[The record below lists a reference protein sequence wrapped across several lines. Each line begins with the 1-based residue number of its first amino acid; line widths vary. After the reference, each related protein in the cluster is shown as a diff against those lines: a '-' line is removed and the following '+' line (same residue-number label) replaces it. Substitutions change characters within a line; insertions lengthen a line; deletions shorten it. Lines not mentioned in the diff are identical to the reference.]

1 MIFTN
6 AVVLSVIILAALCL
20 AKVPVFFSL
29 MISAVC
35 AGLFSGTG
43 ITETMKL
50 LIGGMG
56 NNAETALSYIL
67 LGSLA
72 YCMQETGAADIMAK
86 KIGSLV
92 KDNKILLCAIIIV
105 IAIAAET
112 IIPIHIAFI
121 PILIPPLI
129 SHMNKMKMN
138 RKMLSVSFGFG
149 LKAPYIAIPVGYGA
163 IFQGLIVDS
172 FNRSGLSI
180 VRKDVIA
187 TNWMVAVIMLI
198 GLVAGL
204 IFFSR
209 DREYAQKDVKDQDVK
224 DIPNKLEKK
233 HILVL
238 LSGVITVVVQIF
250 TESLPLGA
258 LVGLIFIV
266 VTRVIKWKDIQKML
280 DGGINMMGFIAFV
293 MLIAAGYANVLI
305 RTGAVNDLVQFATSL
320 LGGSK
325 LVASYVMIL
334 LGLMITLGIGTSF
347 GTVPI
352 ISAIYVPIAVSL
364 GYSIPAT
371 ILLVT
376 IAAACGDAGSPAS
389 DTTLGPTSGLSVDG
403 QHEHIK
409 DTCIPQICF
418 FGVPLIL
425 IGGFVTTLI

>member
-35 AGLFSGTG
+35 AGLISGTG
-43 ITETMKL
+43 ITDTMEL

-105 IAIAAET
+105 IAMAAET

-209 DREYAQKDVKDQDVK
+209 DREYAQKDVNDQDVK

-305 RTGAVNDLVQFATSL
+305 KTGAVNDLVQFATSL

-376 IAAACGDAGSPAS
+376 IAAVCGDAGSPAS

-409 DTCIPQICF
+409 DTCVPQFIF
-418 FGVPLIL
+418 YGIPLIL
-425 IGGFVTTLI
+425 IGGFVTTLV

>member
-1 MIFTN
+1 MIFSN

-29 MISAVC
+29 MISAIC
-35 AGLFSGTG
+35 AGLISGAG
-43 ITETMKL
+43 ISQTMEL

-72 YCMQETGAADIMAK
+72 FCMQETGAADIMAK

-92 KDNKILLCAIIIV
+92 KENKIFLCIIIIL
-105 IAIAAET
+105 IAMAAET

-121 PILIPPLI
+121 PILIPPLL

-172 FNRSGLSI
+172 FNRSGLFI

-187 TNWMVAVIMLI
+187 TNWMVAAIMLI
-198 GLVAGL
+198 GLVGGL

-209 DREYAQKDVKDQDVK
+209 DRDYSQKEVDDEKVNE
-224 DIPNKLEKK
+224 IPDKLEKK
-233 HILVL
+233 HVLVL
-238 LSGVITVVVQIF
+238 SSGLITVLVQIF
-250 TESLPLGA
+250 TDSLPLGA

-266 VTRVIKWKDIQKML
+266 VTRVIKWQDIQKML
-280 DGGINMMGFIAFV
+280 DGGISMMGFIAFV

-305 RTGAVNDLVQFATSL
+305 KTGAVDNLVQFATSL

-364 GYSIPAT
+364 GYSVPAT

-376 IAAACGDAGSPAS
+376 IAAVCGDAGSPAS

-403 QHEHIK
+403 QHDHIK
-409 DTCIPQICF
+409 DTCIPQFTFYGI
-418 FGVPLIL
+418 PLIL

>member
-364 GYSIPAT
+364 GYSTPAT

-376 IAAACGDAGSPAS
+376 IAAVCGDAGSPAS

-403 QHEHIK
+403 QHDHIK
-409 DTCIPQICF
+409 DTCVPQFIF
-418 FGVPLIL
+418 YGIPLIL

>member
-224 DIPNKLEKK
+224 DIPSKLEKK

-376 IAAACGDAGSPAS
+376 IAAVCGDAGSPAS

-403 QHEHIK
+403 QHDHIK
-409 DTCIPQICF
+409 DTCVPQFIF
-418 FGVPLIL
+418 YGIPLIL

>member
-1 MIFTN
+1 MIFSN

-29 MISAVC
+29 MISAIC
-35 AGLFSGTG
+35 AGLISGAG
-43 ITETMKL
+43 ISDTMEL

-72 YCMQETGAADIMAK
+72 FCMQETGAADIMAK

-92 KDNKILLCAIIIV
+92 KENKILLCVIIIL
-105 IAIAAET
+105 IAMAAET

-121 PILIPPLI
+121 PILIPPLL

-180 VRKDVIA
+180 VRKDVIT
-187 TNWMVAVIMLI
+187 TNWMVAAIMLI
-198 GLVAGL
+198 GLVGGI

-209 DREYAQKDVKDQDVK
+209 DRDYSQKDVEDSKVK
-224 DIPNKLEKK
+224 DIPDKLEKK

-238 LSGVITVVVQIF
+238 SSGLITVLVQIF
-250 TESLPLGA
+250 TDSLPLGA

-266 VTRVIKWKDIQKML
+266 VTRVIKWEDIQKML
-280 DGGINMMGFIAFV
+280 DGGISMMGFIAFV

-305 RTGAVNDLVQFATSL
+305 KTGAVNDLVQFATSL

-364 GYSIPAT
+364 GYSVPAT

-376 IAAACGDAGSPAS
+376 IAAVCGDAGSPAS

-403 QHEHIK
+403 QHDHIK
-409 DTCIPQICF
+409 DTCIPQFTFYGI
-418 FGVPLIL
+418 PLIL

>member
-149 LKAPYIAIPVGYGA
+149 LKAPYISNLL
-163 IFQGLIVDS
+163 Q
-172 FNRSGLSI
+172 
-180 VRKDVIA
+180 
-187 TNWMVAVIMLI
+187 
-198 GLVAGL
+198 
-204 IFFSR
+204 
-209 DREYAQKDVKDQDVK
+209 
-224 DIPNKLEKK
+224 
-233 HILVL
+233 VL
-238 LSGVITVVVQIF
+238 
-250 TESLPLGA
+250 
-258 LVGLIFIV
+258 
-266 VTRVIKWKDIQKML
+266 
-280 DGGINMMGFIAFV
+280 
-293 MLIAAGYANVLI
+293 
-305 RTGAVNDLVQFATSL
+305 
-320 LGGSK
+320 
-325 LVASYVMIL
+325 
-334 LGLMITLGIGTSF
+334 
-347 GTVPI
+347 
-352 ISAIYVPIAVSL
+352 
-364 GYSIPAT
+364 
-371 ILLVT
+371 
-376 IAAACGDAGSPAS
+376 
-389 DTTLGPTSGLSVDG
+389 
-403 QHEHIK
+403 
-409 DTCIPQICF
+409 
-418 FGVPLIL
+418 
-425 IGGFVTTLI
+425 

>member
-112 IIPIHIAFI
+112 VIPIHIAFI

-376 IAAACGDAGSPAS
+376 IAAVCGDAGSPAS

-403 QHEHIK
+403 QHDHIK
-409 DTCIPQICF
+409 DTCVPQFIF
-418 FGVPLIL
+418 YGIPLIL

>member
-112 IIPIHIAFI
+112 IVPIHIAFI

-224 DIPNKLEKK
+224 DIPSKLEKK

-376 IAAACGDAGSPAS
+376 IAAVCGDAGSPAS

-403 QHEHIK
+403 QHDHIK
-409 DTCIPQICF
+409 DTCVPQFIF
-418 FGVPLIL
+418 YGIPLIL
-425 IGGFVTTLI
+425 IGGFVTTLV

>member
-20 AKVPVFFSL
+20 AKVPVFFAL
-29 MISAVC
+29 MISGIS
-35 AGLFSGTG
+35 AGLISGLG
-43 ITETMKL
+43 ITETMKV

-56 NNAETALSYIL
+56 GNAETALSYIL

-72 YCMQETGAADIMAK
+72 YCMEETGAAAIMAK

-112 IIPIHIAFI
+112 VIPIHIAFI
-121 PILIPPLI
+121 PILIPPLLAI
-129 SHMNKMKMN
+129 TNKMKMN

-149 LKAPYIAIPVGYGA
+149 LKAPYIALPIGYGA
-163 IFQGLIVDS
+163 IFHGLIIDS
-172 FNRSGLSI
+172 FARSGLTI
-180 VRKDVIA
+180 TDKDVTG
-187 TNWMVAVIMLI
+187 TNWIVALIMFL
-198 GLVAGL
+198 GLCAGL
-204 IFFSR
+204 IFFMK
-209 DREYAQKDVKDQDVK
+209 DKEYDTKSVDGKIIEV
-224 DIPNKLEKK
+224 PEKLEKK
-233 HILVL
+233 HVIVL
-238 LSGVITVVVQIF
+238 LSGVITVVVQIL

-258 LVGLIFIV
+258 LIGLIFVV
-266 VTRVIKWKDIQKML
+266 VTGVVKWSDMQKML
-280 DGGINMMGFIAFV
+280 DGGIKMMGFIAFV
-293 MLIAAGYANVLI
+293 MLLAAGYAQVVKEC
-305 RTGAVNDLVQFATSL
+305 GAVDDLVQVATNF

-352 ISAIYVPIAVSL
+352 ISAIYVPIASSL

-376 IAAACGDAGSPAS
+376 VAAACGDAGSPAS

-418 FGVPLIL
+418 FGVPLIIL
-425 IGGFVTTLI
+425 GGFVTTLI

>member
-1 MIFTN
+1 MIFSN

-20 AKVPVFFSL
+20 AKIPVFFAL
-29 MISAVC
+29 MISAIS
-35 AGLFSGTG
+35 AGLISGMG
-43 ITETMKL
+43 VAETMNT

-56 NNAETALSYIL
+56 GNAETALSYIL

-72 YCMQETGAADIMAK
+72 YCMEETGAAAIMAK

-92 KDNKILLCAIIIV
+92 KGNKILLCGIIIV
-105 IAIAAET
+105 IAIMAET

-121 PILIPPLI
+121 PILIPPLL
-129 SHMNKMKMN
+129 SLTNKMKMN

-149 LKAPYIAIPVGYGA
+149 LKAPYIAIPLGYGA
-163 IFQGLIVDS
+163 IFHGLIIDS
-172 FNRSGLSI
+172 FGRSGLNI
-180 VRKDVIA
+180 TDKDVTG
-187 TNWMVAVIMLI
+187 TNWIVAAIMFL
-198 GLVAGL
+198 GLCAGL
-204 IFFSR
+204 LFFIR
-209 DREYAQKDVKDQDVK
+209 DREYDTKDVKGEIVEVGD
-224 DIPNKLEKK
+224 KLEKK

-238 LSGVITVVVQIF
+238 LSGLITVVVQIL

-258 LVGLIFIV
+258 LVGLIFV
-266 VTRVIKWKDIQKML
+266 VITGVIKWSDMQKML
-280 DGGINMMGFIAFV
+280 DGGISMMGFIAFV
-293 MLIAAGYANVLI
+293 MLIAAGYANVVI
-305 RTGAVNDLVQFATSL
+305 KSGAIDDLVQVAQNL

-352 ISAIYVPIAVSL
+352 ISAIYVPIAMSL
-364 GYSIPAT
+364 GYSINAT

-376 IAAACGDAGSPAS
+376 IAAVCGDAGSPAS

-409 DTCIPQICF
+409 DTCIPQIIF
-418 FGVPLIL
+418 FGLPLIVL
-425 IGGFVTTLI
+425 GGFVTTLI

>member
-112 IIPIHIAFI
+112 IVPIHIAFI

-224 DIPNKLEKK
+224 DIPSKLEKK

-266 VTRVIKWKDIQKML
+266 GTIVIKWKDIQKML

-376 IAAACGDAGSPAS
+376 IAAVCGDAGSPAS

-403 QHEHIK
+403 QHDHIK
-409 DTCIPQICF
+409 DTCVPQFIF
-418 FGVPLIL
+418 YGIPLIL

>member
-224 DIPNKLEKK
+224 DIPSKLEKE

-376 IAAACGDAGSPAS
+376 IAAVCGDAGSPAS

-403 QHEHIK
+403 QHDHIK
-409 DTCIPQICF
+409 DTCVPQFIF
-418 FGVPLIL
+418 YGIPLIL

>member
-35 AGLFSGTG
+35 AGLISGAG
-43 ITETMKL
+43 ITDTMEL

-105 IAIAAET
+105 IAMAAET

-187 TNWMVAVIMLI
+187 TNWMVAAIMLI

-224 DIPNKLEKK
+224 EIPNKLEKK

-238 LSGVITVVVQIF
+238 LSGIITVVVQIF

-266 VTRVIKWKDIQKML
+266 VTRVIKWQDIQKML

-305 RTGAVNDLVQFATSL
+305 KTGAVNDLVQFATSL

-376 IAAACGDAGSPAS
+376 IAAVCGDAGSPAS

-409 DTCIPQICF
+409 DTCVPQFIF
-418 FGVPLIL
+418 YGIPLIL
-425 IGGFVTTLI
+425 IGGFVTTLV

>member
-224 DIPNKLEKK
+224 DIPSKLEKK

-371 ILLVT
+371 ILIVT
-376 IAAACGDAGSPAS
+376 IAAVCGDAGSPAS

-403 QHEHIK
+403 QHDHIK
-409 DTCIPQICF
+409 DTCIPQFIF
-418 FGVPLIL
+418 YGIPLIL

>member
-35 AGLFSGTG
+35 AGLISGAG
-43 ITETMKL
+43 ITETMEL

-112 IIPIHIAFI
+112 IVPIHIAFI

-129 SHMNKMKMN
+129 SHMNNMKMN

-224 DIPNKLEKK
+224 DISNKLEKK

-266 VTRVIKWKDIQKML
+266 VTRVIKWQDIQKML

-305 RTGAVNDLVQFATSL
+305 KTGAVNDLVQFATSL

-376 IAAACGDAGSPAS
+376 IAAVCGDAGSPAS

-409 DTCIPQICF
+409 DTCVPQFIF
-418 FGVPLIL
+418 YGIPLIL
-425 IGGFVTTLI
+425 IGGFVTTLV

>member
-35 AGLFSGTG
+35 AGFISGTG

-112 IIPIHIAFI
+112 IVPIHIAFI

-266 VTRVIKWKDIQKML
+266 VTRVIKWQDIQKML

-376 IAAACGDAGSPAS
+376 IAAVCGDAGSPAS

-403 QHEHIK
+403 QHDHIK
-409 DTCIPQICF
+409 DTCVPQFIF
-418 FGVPLIL
+418 YGIPLIL
-425 IGGFVTTLI
+425 IGGFVTTLV

>member
-1 MIFTN
+1 MILSN
-6 AVVLSVIILAALCL
+6 AVILSVIILAALCL

-29 MISAVC
+29 MISAIC
-35 AGLFSGTG
+35 AGLISGTG
-43 ITETMKL
+43 ISETMKL

-72 YCMQETGAADIMAK
+72 FCMQETGAADIMAK

-92 KDNKILLCAIIIV
+92 KDNKILLCIIIIL

-121 PILIPPLI
+121 PILIPPLL

-180 VRKDVIA
+180 VRKDVIT
-187 TNWMVAVIMLI
+187 TNWIVATIMFV

-209 DREYAQKDVKDQDVK
+209 DRDYAEKEVEDSETRE
-224 DIPNKLEKK
+224 IPGKLEKR

-238 LSGVITVVVQIF
+238 LSGVITVLVQIF

-266 VTRVIKWKDIQKML
+266 VTRVIKWDEIQKML

-305 RTGAVNDLVQFATSL
+305 KTGSVDALVQYATSL
-320 LGGSK
+320 LDGSK

-376 IAAACGDAGSPAS
+376 IAAVCGDAGSPAS

-403 QHEHIK
+403 QHDHIK
-409 DTCIPQICF
+409 DTCVPQFTFYGI
-418 FGVPLIL
+418 PLIL
-425 IGGFVTTLI
+425 IGGFITTLI

>member
-112 IIPIHIAFI
+112 IVPIHIAFI

-224 DIPNKLEKK
+224 DIPSKLEKK

-376 IAAACGDAGSPAS
+376 IAAVCGDAGSPAS

-403 QHEHIK
+403 QHDHIK

>member
-112 IIPIHIAFI
+112 IVPIHIAFI

-224 DIPNKLEKK
+224 DIPSKLEKK

-352 ISAIYVPIAVSL
+352 ISAIYVPIAVTL

-376 IAAACGDAGSPAS
+376 IAAVCGDAGSPAS

-403 QHEHIK
+403 QHDHIK
-409 DTCIPQICF
+409 DTCVPQFIF
-418 FGVPLIL
+418 YGIPLIL

>member
-35 AGLFSGTG
+35 AGLISGTG
-43 ITETMKL
+43 ITETMEL

-112 IIPIHIAFI
+112 IVPIHIAFI

-266 VTRVIKWKDIQKML
+266 VTRVIKWQDIQKML

-305 RTGAVNDLVQFATSL
+305 KTGAVNDLVQFATSL

-376 IAAACGDAGSPAS
+376 IAAVCGDAGSPAS

-403 QHEHIK
+403 QHDHIK
-409 DTCIPQICF
+409 DTCVPQFIF
-418 FGVPLIL
+418 YGIPLIL
-425 IGGFVTTLI
+425 IGGFVTTLV

>member
-35 AGLFSGTG
+35 AGLISGAG
-43 ITETMKL
+43 ITDTMEL

-105 IAIAAET
+105 IAMAAET

-209 DREYAQKDVKDQDVK
+209 DREYAQKDVKEQDVK
-224 DIPNKLEKK
+224 EIPNKLEKK

-238 LSGVITVVVQIF
+238 LSGIITVVVQIF

-266 VTRVIKWKDIQKML
+266 VTRVIKWQDIQKML
-280 DGGINMMGFIAFV
+280 DGGINMMGFI

-305 RTGAVNDLVQFATSL
+305 KTGAVNDLVQFATSL

-376 IAAACGDAGSPAS
+376 IAAVCGDAGSPAS

-409 DTCIPQICF
+409 DTCVPQFIF
-418 FGVPLIL
+418 YGIPLIL
-425 IGGFVTTLI
+425 IGGFVTTLV

>member
-6 AVVLSVIILAALCL
+6 AVVLSVIILATLCL

-35 AGLFSGTG
+35 AGLISGAG
-43 ITETMKL
+43 ITDTMEL

-105 IAIAAET
+105 IAMAAET

-209 DREYAQKDVKDQDVK
+209 DREYAQKDVKEQDVK
-224 DIPNKLEKK
+224 EIPNKLEKK

-238 LSGVITVVVQIF
+238 LSGIITVVVQIF

-280 DGGINMMGFIAFV
+280 DGGISMMGFIAFV

-305 RTGAVNDLVQFATSL
+305 KTGAVNDLVQFATSL

-376 IAAACGDAGSPAS
+376 IAAVCGDAGSPAS

-409 DTCIPQICF
+409 DTCVPQFIF
-418 FGVPLIL
+418 YGIPLIL
-425 IGGFVTTLI
+425 IGGFVTTLV

>member
-1 MIFTN
+1 MIFSN

-29 MISAVC
+29 MISAIC
-35 AGLFSGTG
+35 AGLISGAG
-43 ITETMKL
+43 ISDTMEL

-72 YCMQETGAADIMAK
+72 FCMQETGAADIMAK

-92 KDNKILLCAIIIV
+92 KENKILLCLIIIL
-105 IAIAAET
+105 IAMAAET

-121 PILIPPLI
+121 PILIPPLL

-180 VRKDVIA
+180 VRKDVIT
-187 TNWMVAVIMLI
+187 TNWMVAAIMLI
-198 GLVAGL
+198 GLVGGM

-209 DREYAQKDVKDQDVK
+209 DRDYSQKEVEDSKVNE
-224 DIPNKLEKK
+224 IPDKLEKR

-238 LSGVITVVVQIF
+238 SSGLITVLVQIF
-250 TESLPLGA
+250 TDSLPLGA

-266 VTRVIKWKDIQKML
+266 VTRVIKWEDIQKML
-280 DGGINMMGFIAFV
+280 DGGISMMGFIAFV

-305 RTGAVNDLVQFATSL
+305 KTGAVDDLVQFATSL

-364 GYSIPAT
+364 GYSVPAT

-376 IAAACGDAGSPAS
+376 IAAVCGDAGSPAS

-403 QHEHIK
+403 QHDHIK
-409 DTCIPQICF
+409 DTCIPQFTFYGI
-418 FGVPLIL
+418 PLIL

>member
-35 AGLFSGTG
+35 AGLISGAG
-43 ITETMKL
+43 ITDTMGL

-105 IAIAAET
+105 IAMAAET

-209 DREYAQKDVKDQDVK
+209 DREYAQKDVKEQDVK
-224 DIPNKLEKK
+224 EIPNKLEKK

-238 LSGVITVVVQIF
+238 LSGIITVVVQIF

-266 VTRVIKWKDIQKML
+266 VTRVIKWQDIQKML

-305 RTGAVNDLVQFATSL
+305 KTGAVNDLVQFATSL

-376 IAAACGDAGSPAS
+376 IAAVCGDAGSPAS

-409 DTCIPQICF
+409 DTCVPQFIF
-418 FGVPLIL
+418 YGIPLIL
-425 IGGFVTTLI
+425 IGGFVTTLV

>member
-224 DIPNKLEKK
+224 DIPSKLEKK

-266 VTRVIKWKDIQKML
+266 VTRVIKWEDIQKML

-376 IAAACGDAGSPAS
+376 IAAVCGDAGSPAS

-403 QHEHIK
+403 QHDHIK
-409 DTCIPQICF
+409 DTCVPQFIF
-418 FGVPLIL
+418 YGIPLIL

>member
-112 IIPIHIAFI
+112 IVPIHIAFI

-209 DREYAQKDVKDQDVK
+209 DREYDQKDVKDQDVK

-376 IAAACGDAGSPAS
+376 IAAVCGDAGSPAS

-403 QHEHIK
+403 QHDHIK
-409 DTCIPQICF
+409 DTCVPQFIF
-418 FGVPLIL
+418 YGIPLIL

>member
-376 IAAACGDAGSPAS
+376 IAAVCGDAGSPAS

-403 QHEHIK
+403 QHDHIK
-409 DTCIPQICF
+409 DTCVPQFIF
-418 FGVPLIL
+418 YGIPLIL

>member
-35 AGLFSGTG
+35 AGLISGTG
-43 ITETMKL
+43 ITETMEL

-105 IAIAAET
+105 IAMAAET

-209 DREYAQKDVKDQDVK
+209 DREYAQKDVKEQDVK
-224 DIPNKLEKK
+224 EIPNKLEKK

-266 VTRVIKWKDIQKML
+266 VTRVIKWQDIQKML

-305 RTGAVNDLVQFATSL
+305 KTGAVNDLVQFATSL

-376 IAAACGDAGSPAS
+376 IAAVCGDAGSPAS

-409 DTCIPQICF
+409 DTCVPQFIF
-418 FGVPLIL
+418 YGIPLIL
-425 IGGFVTTLI
+425 IGGFVTTLV

>member
-112 IIPIHIAFI
+112 IVPIHIAFI

-187 TNWMVAVIMLI
+187 TNWMVAVILLI

-224 DIPNKLEKK
+224 DIPSKLEKK

-376 IAAACGDAGSPAS
+376 IAAVCGDAGSPAS

-403 QHEHIK
+403 QHDHIK
-409 DTCIPQICF
+409 DTCVPQFIF
-418 FGVPLIL
+418 YGIPLIL

>member
-35 AGLFSGTG
+35 AGLISGVG
-43 ITETMKL
+43 ITDTMEL

-105 IAIAAET
+105 IAMAAET

-209 DREYAQKDVKDQDVK
+209 DREYAQKDVKEQDVK
-224 DIPNKLEKK
+224 EIPNKLEKK

-238 LSGVITVVVQIF
+238 LSGIITVVVQIF

-266 VTRVIKWKDIQKML
+266 VTRVIKWQDIQKML

-305 RTGAVNDLVQFATSL
+305 KTGAVNDLVQFATSL

-376 IAAACGDAGSPAS
+376 IAAVCGDAGSPAS

-409 DTCIPQICF
+409 DTCVPQFIF
-418 FGVPLIL
+418 YGIPLIL
-425 IGGFVTTLI
+425 IGGFVTTLV

>member
-92 KDNKILLCAIIIV
+92 KDNKILLCVIIIV

-209 DREYAQKDVKDQDVK
+209 DREYAQKDVKAQDVK
-224 DIPNKLEKK
+224 DIPGKLEKK

-376 IAAACGDAGSPAS
+376 IAAVCGDAGSPAS

-403 QHEHIK
+403 QHDHIK
-409 DTCIPQICF
+409 DTCVPQFIF
-418 FGVPLIL
+418 YGIPLIL